1 MILPKEFIDPGKTLV
16 EAASDWLVARAKT
29 AEEGSKSL
37 ERFLVVVPTAQSGRN
52 LRLALARKA
61 AERGWGGIMPP
72 AISMPDLL
80 LVDDS
85 PQTATEA
92 EELATMAE
100 LLMAADLGAFNALFP
115 KKPSDQSPEWAV
127 ATAKSLLGI
136 ESILGEGALTMAQ
149 VDAEEDK
156 DRWKDLSAIEE
167 RFFASL
173 AAKGLR
179 PRALSR
185 RAAAEAGCTLT
196 GIEEIVLPGFVDV
209 KGAFEKYLAASPA
222 KVRILIHADESDAD
236 KFDEWGRP
244 QAYFSAKVVPGQVKS
259 APTAVVEADD
269 IARHFRD
276 VGGDEALPALAVC
289 DSSIYPEL
297 EGAFQ
302 NRFSEN
308 ELVLRNPSKE
318 PLATSALGRII
329 LCLERLSRT
338 GDYET
343 FSTFV
348 RTGDAAR
355 WAACEFGVD
364 AATVAG
370 WIGALDAVQNA
381 RLPRTIDEAIEGA
394 AAEAEGARHESD
406 RARAAGL
413 KRLAEAVKTALPDTF
428 GFLKKIFSSLTLDA
442 SNPSDRELFAA
453 AEAVRNIRADCES
466 GAIPERL
473 RARIFEELLENAFYM
488 LEPVAPNILAALGWL
503 EVPWCD
509 EDEIVFAGF
518 NEGCVPE
525 NIVGHPFVP
534 DSLRARLGLS
544 TNERRAMRDSFIF
557 AEALRCRAPGGVSIH
572 LHQMSGDGN
581 VMKPSRI
588 LFLGVDDK
596 SLPGM
601 AKDLY
606 AVTKGN
612 EGAPPKELPPA
623 WRLKLPFPPKGTIF
637 RKRMSPTALDG
648 YLRCPFGFY
657 LAEVFGESSDDRNR
671 ELDALA
677 FGNLCHDALDE
688 FAKKGPKDSIDSG
701 EIARFLEEAVR
712 ADLARFG
719 NPLPAIVALQGEAA
733 IARLEAFSRRQAE
746 RRKAGWRI
754 VASEKNFSCTLKGC
768 PTVLSGRIDRIDEH
782 EATGEIAIIDY
793 KTWDRAAVK
802 GRDSLQLPIYRAMVE
817 ASGTFPPEK
826 ARSAIA
832 LYCILAERPED
843 VVFDT
848 AHAFHEGQQSDAE
861 DRAVELLGN
870 IAKGIFY
877 PPANDNWRDDY
888 GMLVWESP
896 DKGIDPAWLE
906 DQAARR
912 EAQ

>member
-1 MILPKEFIDPGKTLV
+1 MRKEFIDPGKTLV
-16 EAASDWLVARAKT
+16 EAASDWLVARAET
-29 AEEGSKSL
+29 VAEGAKSL
-37 ERFLVVVPTAQSGRN
+37 ERLLVIVPTAQSGRS

-85 PQTATEA
+85 ARTATEA
-92 EELATMAE
+92 EELAAMAE
-100 LLMAADLGAFNALFP
+100 LLMAADLDGFDALFP
-115 KKPSDQSPEWAV
+115 KKPADKSVEWAL

-136 ESILGEGALTMAQ
+136 ESILGEGALTMAD

-156 DRWKDLSAIEE
+156 DRWKDLAAVEE
-167 RFFASL
+167 RFFSSL

-185 RAAAEAGCTLT
+185 RAAVEAGCTLP
-196 GIEEIVLPGFVDV
+196 GIEEIILPGFVDV
-209 KGAFEKYLAASPA
+209 KAAFEKYLAASRA
-222 KVRILIHADESDAD
+222 NVRILVHADAGEGDV
-236 KFDEWGRP
+236 FDEWGRP
-244 QAYFSAKVVPGQVKS
+244 ATFFSAKIALWQVKS

-269 IARHFRD
+269 IARHFRE
-276 VGGDEALPALAVC
+276 VRADEALPALAVC

-302 NRFSEN
+302 NRFGES

-318 PLATSALGRII
+318 PLATSALGRIV
-329 LCLERLSRT
+329 LSLERLSRT

-355 WAACEFGVD
+355 WAAREFGVD
-364 AATVAG
+364 AATVAE
-370 WIGALDAVQNA
+370 WTGALDAVQNA

-394 AAEAEGARHESD
+394 AAEAESARRESE
-406 RARAAGL
+406 RAAAAGL
-413 KRLAEAVKTALPDTF
+413 KRLAEKVRESVPDTF
-428 GFLKKIFSSLTLDA
+428 GFLKRIFSSLVLDA

-453 AEAVRNIRADCES
+453 AETVRNVRADCASE
-466 GAIPERL
+466 AIPESL
-473 RARIFEELLENAFYM
+473 RGRIFEELLENAFYM
-488 LEPVAPNILAALGWL
+488 LEPVAPNILAADGWL
-503 EVPWCD
+503 ELPWCE
-509 EDEIVFAGF
+509 EDEVVLAGF

-534 DSLRARLGLS
+534 DSLRARLGLA
-544 TNERRAMRDSFIF
+544 TNERRAMRDAFIF
-557 AEALRCRAPGGVSIH
+557 AEALRCRAPGGVRVH

-588 LFLGVDDK
+588 LFNGVDDEA
-596 SLPGM
+596 LPQM

-612 EGAPPKELPPA
+612 EGAPAKELPPA
-623 WRLKLPFPPKGTIF
+623 WRLRLPFPPEGTIY

-677 FGNLCHDALDE
+677 FGNLCHEALDA
-688 FAKKGPKDSIDSG
+688 FAKRGPKDSTDAR

-712 ADLARFG
+712 EDLARFG
-719 NPLPAIVALQGEAA
+719 NPLPAVVALQGEAA
-733 IARLEAFSRRQAE
+733 IARLEAFSLRQAE

-754 VASEKNFSCTLKGC
+754 VASERNFTCTIKGC
-768 PTVLSGRIDRIDEH
+768 PTVLSGRIDRMDEH
-782 EATGEIAIIDY
+782 EATGELAIIDY
-793 KTWDRAAVK
+793 KTWDRATLK

-817 ASGTFPPEK
+817 ASGLFPADK
-826 ARSAIA
+826 ARSAEA
-832 LYCILAERPED
+832 LYCILAERQED

-848 AHAFHEGQQSDAE
+848 AHACREGMQSDAE

-877 PPANDNWRDDY
+877 PPANNDWQEKY

-896 DKGIDPAWLE
+896 EKGIDPAWLE

-912 EAQ
+912 GAK